1 MPVNGRLAAWDR
13 LEFRVEST
21 ADVDAAGTGPL
32 HWQHDAQLRTESVL
46 NVQNLAPGFFL
57 SVSSGTAGGGQ
68 WQVHYEG
75 PHAPLGGHTLGGA
88 GVRNNVSLSLVLHGV
103 RLYARENTGQFRL
116 VAESLELIANDEPW
130 LTLPGVDELST
141 GCGPGYIPMVG
152 LPPVI
157 TAGNGGSGY
166 TGPGEYAWTLVLD
179 QTVAGGWRFE
189 TDGAWQDLPVR
200 LPSFETPDGDAE
212 DIVVSTR
219 TWGEHLNLHL
229 EAEAERTC
237 LPGSTSGPARLAAR
251 STKGKVQL
259 VPALP
264 RALHRLN
271 SDFALLVQRS
281 GFPQVTLERS
291 SDRAEGPHQL
301 NTQNPNLNR
310 TIQTD
315 ITHAR
320 QGARLNVLRT
330 SPHAL
335 EREIF
340 DPEPLAPC
348 VAARVDVLATN
359 PSSDCT
365 FDPAYVAGS
374 YAGESVVF
382 PIRVDAV
389 AENPEL
395 EPAWVHADPGVR
407 YFSTWI
413 HPHWSVFHHFSP
425 WPVENSPVDP
435 RLYWEPVRAQ
445 HLMHPALPLSEQ
457 SRTRNSLPT
466 CPLMASA
473 FTPFADGYLA
483 GKRWVGVSRWQMRR
497 TSMGVPV
504 EFSLAGADRWSAEG
518 ATLAITPAGV
528 EVTPSGT
535 EPIRVRLEWANLTS
549 PPFMA
554 PATAQDVEVDWS
566 GSGIESVRL
575 GRVSPEL
582 IEPVWWDEGDPV
594 TPGRFRLLKGSDAI
608 EAGTWGLDHGA
619 GITTDQ
625 GVDLRPEG
633 RSLSLMADP
642 EGAVAFPLISG
653 RRMEALIF
661 EITPTDPP
669 GPILIAYPVAHRAA
683 EVPTWLNFTGHSGA
697 WFWPLGP
704 GVIHG
709 IWDWYDQGWQNPP
722 TVNGAGFTSSV
733 LDALATRRV
742 LAEGVDAEVGIDAE
756 CEALYDDYEGPARG
770 QVERNSLA
778 FPWPNSGQNE
788 LAWALVNTAAEVP
801 PLALWPVRARDDEG
815 HPTGDYE
822 QGVTVGAVEPRIYV
836 ANQPFSLHDPAGQD
850 VLSPR
855 QPGVPGWYV
864 REHRLALDL
873 NEPTQYSWRVGDEEQ
888 ARLRPWHGAFGLTG
902 AEEIP
907 GTIVAADLHPDGRW
921 AHAFARDETLWLGVA
936 DRRTQILAEWDTTEA
951 AHSAA
956 VRWLATD
963 LESPLGLWWS
973 HAGQILFATMNP
985 NETPQGQIISM
996 GTDAQFPAAW
1006 ISPDGLRFVYW
1017 VEGES
1022 TGTVVAHITDRRGT
1036 VLHGPVAI
1044 SSVGPVDAV
1053 GLAVAEGPRGQ
1064 NGERRLRLWVVQEG
1078 VMRSYESDN
1087 GREWS

>member
-13 LEFRVEST
+13 LEFRVAST
-21 ADVDAAGTGPL
+21 ADVAAAGTGPL
-32 HWQHDAQLRTESVL
+32 NWQHDAQLRTESVIS
-46 NVQNLAPGFFL
+46 VQNIAPGFTL
-57 SVSSGTAGGGQ
+57 SVASGTAGGGQ
-68 WQVHYEG
+68 WQARYQG
-75 PHAPLGGHTLGGA
+75 PHAPIGGHVIGGA
-88 GVRNNVSLSLVLHGV
+88 GVRESVSLSLVLHGV

-116 VAESLELIANDEPW
+116 AVDSLELLANEEPW
-130 LTLPGVDELST
+130 LTLPGLDELST
-141 GCGPGYIPMVG
+141 GCGPGYIPLVG

-157 TAGNGGSGY
+157 TGGNGGSGY
-166 TGPGEYAWTLVLD
+166 TGPGEYAWTLALD
-179 QTVAGGWRFE
+179 QLVSGGWRFD

-200 LPSFETPDGDAE
+200 LPDFETPEGDAGG
-212 DIVVSTR
+212 IVVATR
-219 TWGEHLNLHL
+219 TWGDLLRMQT

-237 LPGSTSGPARLAAR
+237 VPGTMSGPARLAAR
-251 STKGKVQL
+251 STRGRVQL

-264 RALHRLN
+264 RSIHRLN
-271 SDFALLVQRS
+271 PDFALLVQRA
-281 GFPQVTLERS
+281 GFPQVALERS

-301 NTQNPNLNR
+301 GTQNPNLIR

-330 SPHAL
+330 NPHAM

-359 PSSDCT
+359 PESDCT

-382 PIRVDAV
+382 PKVVDGV
-389 AENPEL
+389 EENPEL
-395 EPAWVHADPGVR
+395 EPAWRHADPLVR

-425 WPVENSPVDP
+425 WPVENSPTDP

-445 HLMHPALPLSEQ
+445 HLMHPALPPSEQ
-457 SRTRNSLPT
+457 TRTRNSLTT

-473 FTPFADGYLA
+473 FTPFTDGYLG

-497 TSMGVPV
+497 APVGVPV
-504 EFSLAGADRWSAEG
+504 EYSAAGSERWSAEG
-518 ATLAITPAGV
+518 GTFALTPLGV
-528 EVTPSGT
+528 EVTPAGP
-535 EPIRVRLEWANLTS
+535 EPIRVKLEWANLTS

-566 GSGIESVRL
+566 GAGIDSVRL
-575 GRVSPEL
+575 GRLSPEMT
-582 IEPVWWDEGDPV
+582 EPVWWNEGDPV
-594 TPGRFRLLKGSDAI
+594 EPGRFRLLKGTDAI

-619 GITTDQ
+619 GVTSDQ
-625 GVDLRPEG
+625 GTDLRPEG
-633 RSLSLMADP
+633 RSAPLMADP
-642 EGAVAFPLISG
+642 EAAIAFPLISG
-653 RRMEALIF
+653 RRMSHLVF
-661 EITPTDPP
+661 EITPTNPP
-669 GPILIAYPVAHRAA
+669 GPIVIAYPIAHRAA
-683 EVPTWLNFTGHSGA
+683 EAPTWLNFTGHSGA

-704 GVIHG
+704 GVGHG
-709 IWDWYDQGWQNPP
+709 LWDWYDQGWQSPP
-722 TVNGAGFTSSV
+722 AVNGAGFTSSV

-742 LAEGVDAEVGIDAE
+742 LAEGVHPEENLDAE
-756 CEALYDDYEGPARG
+756 CGDLYDDYEGQARG

-778 FPWPNSGQNE
+778 FPWPNSGANE

-801 PLALWPVRARDDEG
+801 PLALWPMRDRDADG
-815 HPTGDYE
+815 NATGPYE

-836 ANQPFSLHDPAGQD
+836 ANQPFSLHNPVGQD
-850 VLSPR
+850 VLAPHA
-855 QPGVPGWYV
+855 PGVPGWYV
-864 REHRLALDL
+864 REHRMPLDH
-873 NEPTQYSWRVGDEEQ
+873 NEPAQYRWRIGNADQ
-888 ARLRPWHGAFGLTG
+888 ARMRPWHGAFGLTG
-902 AEEIP
+902 LEELP

-921 AHAFARDETLWLGVA
+921 AHAFARESTLWLGIA
-936 DRRTQILAEWDTTEA
+936 DRRTQMLAEWDSGED

-956 VRWLATD
+956 VRWLATEID
-963 LESPLGLWWS
+963 APLGLWWS
-973 HAGQILFATMNP
+973 QAGQIHFATMNS
-985 NETPQGQIISM
+985 NEAPSGQIISS

-1017 VEGES
+1017 IEGEP
-1022 TGTVVAHITDRRGT
+1022 TGSVVAHITDRRGE
-1036 VLHGPVAI
+1036 VLFGPVALPSI
-1044 SSVGPVDAV
+1044 GLVDAV

-1064 NGERRLRLWVVQEG
+1064 SGERRLRLWVVQEG
-1078 VMRSYESDN
+1078 VLRSYESDN